1 MGKDKYVVGILWGG
15 LDCKSFQNPNANL
28 TRNKLSFL
36 RGYGIM
42 RHM

>member
-1 MGKDKYVVGILWGG
+1 MNRIGTLWGG
-15 LDCKSFQNPNANL
+15 LDCKAFQNPNANL
-28 TRNKLSFL
+28 TQNKLSFL